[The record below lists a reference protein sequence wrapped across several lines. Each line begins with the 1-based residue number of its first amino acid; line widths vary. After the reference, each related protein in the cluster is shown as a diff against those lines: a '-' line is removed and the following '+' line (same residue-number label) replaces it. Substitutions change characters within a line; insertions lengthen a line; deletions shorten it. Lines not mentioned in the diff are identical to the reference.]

1 MTDSS
6 VLKDQKVRQFQKGIL
21 ELAIL
26 KIISEKEC
34 YGYHIVEFLKQYRIA
49 ISEGTIYPLLSRLK
63 DEEVIT
69 YRWEGSS
76 MGPPAE
82 VLPHHR
88 QGTGT
93 PGTADRGMAL
103 DHPRTRRHSKGMT

>member
-1 MTDSS
+1 VTDSS

-34 YGYHIVEFLKQYRIA
+34 YGYHIVESLKQYRIA

-76 MGPPAE
+76 MGPPRKYYLITDKGRELLALLIGE
-82 VLPHHR
+82 WR
-88 QGTGT
+88 SIT
-93 PGTADRGMAL
+93 RGL
-103 DHPRTRRHSKGMT
+103 EDILRE